1 MQRVPKS
8 VHNSVNFCT
17 PAATAYADALIILGS
32 LRILG
37 INIPPLWAPAL
48 ALCALIY
55 VLSMLMF

>member
-37 INIPPLWAPAL
+37 INIPLSGHRRWP
-48 ALCALIY
+48 Y
-55 VLSMLMF
+55 VP